1 MPDQD
6 GETSRTVVK
15 THVPAYQKRIWV
27 DHADELGM
35 SQSEFLRTMVQAGR
49 RGFDPGRTVE
59 GRSSEST
66 GETGETAG
74 ELATRIEA
82 VLADSG
88 PLSWDELVTALT
100 DGLEDRLEDTLQTL
114 QEEDRVRYSG
124 RDGGYTLNEGRS

>member
-6 GETSRTVVK
+6 GGTSRTVVK

-49 RGFDPGRTVE
+49 RGFDPGGTGE
-59 GRSSEST
+59 GRSSEPT
-66 GETGETAG
+66 GETGEMVG
-74 ELATRIEA
+74 ELETRIEA
-82 VLADSG
+82 ILSDSG
-88 PLSWDELVTALT
+88 PHSWDELVAALT